1 MNKDL
6 FYKQADLLI
15 PVLPQI
21 TRDTDFA
28 LHGGTAINFFVRDMP
43 RLSVDIDLTY
53 LNISPRDEAMKAIS
67 RQMKAI
73 AKNISSSI
81 PAVTIEEK
89 TGTPDAFVTKL
100 FVRRQNAIVKIEPNQ
115 VIRGSLFD
123 CEKRDLCKRA
133 EDVFEKFVTTRT
145 LSFSELHGSK
155 ICAALDRQHPRDIFD
170 IMLLLENEGIT
181 EQIRKSFLVYLISH
195 NRPMHELLSP
205 NFKDMKPVFE
215 KEFDGMTLIEV
226 EYEKLVDV
234 RKTLVEEINKRIS
247 DDERAFLISFKEK
260 APKWDL
266 LGVDGAKDMPAVKW
280 KLANLEKMGDDK
292 HKQAVHRL
300 RKVITKSKK
309 ESGRRK

>member
-15 PVLPQI
+15 SILPQI

-53 LNISPRDEAMKAIS
+53 LKVSPREEAMKAIS
-67 RQMKAI
+67 KQLKAM
-73 AKNISSSI
+73 AGNLCSGTPSVK
-81 PAVTIEEK
+81 IEEI
-89 TGTPDAFVTKL
+89 TETPDALVTKL
-100 FVRRQNAIVKIEPNQ
+100 FARRQNAIIKIEPNQ
-115 VIRGSLFD
+115 VIRGHLFD

-133 EDVFEKFVTTRT
+133 EEVFEKFVTTKT
-145 LSFSELHGSK
+145 LSFSELYGSK

-170 IMLLLENEGIT
+170 IMLLLEHEGIT
-181 EQIRKSFLVYLISH
+181 EQVRKSFLVYLISH

-226 EYEKLVDV
+226 EYEKLTGV
-234 RKTLVEEINKRIS
+234 RKTLVEEINKQIT

-266 LGVDGAKDMPAVKW
+266 LGVDGAQDMPAVKW
-280 KLANLEKMGDDK
+280 KLANLEKMRDDK
-292 HKQAVHRL
+292 HKQAVHQL
-300 RKVITKSKK
+300 KKVIAKNKN
-309 ESGRRK
+309 